1 MNDRNKSVQKKSKD
15 SKKCKHSSDND
26 INGDKQ
32 MSSSE
37 EQAWTKFTSDN
48 VNDTEWLNN
57 VVGVWD

>member
-1 MNDRNKSVQKKSKD
+1 
-15 SKKCKHSSDND
+15 
-26 INGDKQ
+26 